1 MKMAKKVLLAAIF
14 LVFTVSLIFSPV
26 FLRNIGKASNESKHI
41 NVSCVGDSITELS
54 GYPEEL
60 QTMLGDDY
68 TVGNFGVAES
78 AVSTNWYKPYV
89 NQTAFQKAKDS
100 KPSIVVIMLGT
111 NDAHTYQSASSFA
124 SDYKQLIGEYNALE
138 SQPRIFL
145 VTPPPIFDNDLELS
159 DTNLDEVVLPAI
171 TQVADELELPVVDV
185 NDALD
190 DHPEFFED
198 GVHPSSEGATVIANE
213 IWEALTVDEE
223 LTDFPMDDSIE
234 GSM

>member
-1 MKMAKKVLLAAIF
+1 VTTARNILLAAV
-14 LVFTVSLIFSPV
+14 LVILIVSVSYEAVSLGNV
-26 FLRNIGKASNESKHI
+26 ENTSKMSMPI
-41 NVSCVGDSITELS
+41 NVACVGDSITELS

-60 QTMLGDDY
+60 QTMLGDEY
-68 TVGNFGVAES
+68 TVGNFGVAAS

-89 NQTAFQKAKDS
+89 NQTAFQRAKDS
-100 KPSIVVIMLGT
+100 KPSLVVIMLGT
-111 NDAHTYQSASSFA
+111 NDAHTYQSASSFV

-159 DTNLDEVVLPAI
+159 DTNLNEVVLPAI
-171 TQVADELELPVVDV
+171 TQVGYELELPVIDV

-198 GVHPSSEGATVIANE
+198 GVHFSSEGATVIANI
-213 IWEALTVDEE
+213 IWEALTLDEE